1 MIFKKRCIGVPGWQK
16 NGFESLWSD
25 PEGVYEQYTFYK
37 QKNDLNRFPGVPRG
51 SPGIPGTPGG
61 PGASRGPPGTPKNA

>member
-1 MIFKKRCIGVPGWQK
+1 MIFLKRCIGVPGWQK

-25 PEGVYEQYTFYK
+25 PEGGYEQYTFLH
-37 QKNDLNRFPGVPRG
+37 KNVKLFFDFNRFPGVPRG

-61 PGASRGPPGTPKNA
+61 AGDP